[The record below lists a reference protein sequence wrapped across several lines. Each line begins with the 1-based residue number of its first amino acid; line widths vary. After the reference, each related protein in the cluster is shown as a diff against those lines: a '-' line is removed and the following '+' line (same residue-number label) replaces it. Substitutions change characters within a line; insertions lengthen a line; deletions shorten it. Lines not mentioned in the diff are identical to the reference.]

1 MYVAFWNDCTLAS
14 GEDVIEVEQRLY
26 FRAEDVCQ
34 SLLRAAPERSRCEW
48 KGGEAEY
55 YDVVVGECVN
65 RAAAWCYP
73 RTGPAAR
80 ELAGR
85 FSFWRGVQVSWVGP
99 GPASSRILHAAIP
112 NVARALGAASVIW
125 RPTLPPAL
133 SNAYDDFSGYLI
145 PDLRVLVDV
154 MAKPLEKE
162 RDACIQAARAFG
174 LKVLSW
180 NKDRPSDA
188 YGYIAVWGSATPT
201 AEIITALHTRAVV
214 LGLTCPPEILSDVD
228 ARTPQAGRFPVID
241 RAIQR

>member
-1 MYVAFWNDCTLAS
+1 MYVACWNDRTLAS

-34 SLLRAAPERSRCEW
+34 DLLRAAPERSQCEW

-73 RTGPAAR
+73 RTGSAAL

-85 FSFWRGVQVSWVGP
+85 FSFWREVQVSWVGP
-99 GPASSRILHAAIP
+99 GPAPSRKILQAATP
-112 NVARALGAASVIW
+112 NVAKALGAANVIW
-125 RPTLPPAL
+125 RPTLPPQL
-133 SNAYDDFSGYLI
+133 SNADESFSGYLI

-154 MAKPLEKE
+154 MATPSDEE
-162 RDACIQAARAFG
+162 RDACIQVARAFG

-180 NKDRPSDA
+180 NKDNPSEA
-188 YGYIAVWGSATPT
+188 YGYVAIWGSATPSVE
-201 AEIITALHTRAVV
+201 AITALHARGVV
-214 LGLTCPPEILSDVD
+214 LELTSPPEILSIGD
-228 ARTPQAGRFPVID
+228 GRRP
-241 RAIQR
+241 